1 MLTILDYVV
10 IVVYLVAV
18 VIFGIKISGRQ
29 RSTADYFLG
38 GRDLPWWA
46 VCFSV
51 VATETSTL
59 TVIGTPA
66 IAYFG
71 SLTFLQLT
79 LGYIVG
85 RIIVSLVF
93 LPQYYQGNL
102 NTAYAFLG
110 ERYGSRMR
118 GTASITFLVTRLL
131 ADGVRLFATAIPIKV
146 MADMAG
152 LEMTYFQIIFVIGVI
167 TIVYTL
173 VGGIKAVV
181 WMDVVQMAIY
191 VGGAVLAAVILIG
204 EAPAGWWTAAVAEG
218 KTQVFDFASSM
229 SFPTMMTESYAFITA
244 VVGGALFSM
253 ASHGTDQ
260 LIVQRLL
267 TCRTIE
273 DSQKALV
280 VSGFIVLFQ
289 FALFLVVGLLLWAY
303 YEGSTLVQL
312 GVQRGDEI
320 FPKFI
325 IEGMPPGVSGIVLA
339 GIIAAAMSTLSSSLN
354 SLASSTMMDLV
365 EKIIGKPLEEKRALR
380 KSRILTFFWGFVF
393 ILFASLFTEQEN
405 PVVELGLAIA
415 GYTYGGLLGVFLLGL
430 LVKRTNE
437 TDAII
442 SFLFTIVFMVVFIFG
457 VWYSPSEG
465 WMFMIRPDEGT
476 IAQYGL
482 RSVAWPWYPAI
493 GAAVLLLVGSLL
505 SLRHRQPP
513 NTVGSDALSSR

>member
-1 MLTILDYVV
+1 MLTLLDYLI
-10 IVVYLVAV
+10 IVVYLIAV

-71 SLTFLQLT
+71 SLTFLQLAF
-79 LGYIVG
+79 GYIIG
-85 RIIVSLVF
+85 RIIVSAVF
-93 LPQYYQGNL
+93 LPRYYKGNL

-110 ERYGSRMR
+110 ERYGSAMR
-118 GTASITFLVTRLL
+118 GTASVTFLITRLL

-146 MADMAG
+146 IADMAG
-152 LEMTYFQIIFVIGVI
+152 LETTYFQIILLIGIV
-167 TIVYTL
+167 TIAYTL

-181 WMDVVQMAIY
+181 WMDVVQMGIY
-191 VGGAVLAAVILIG
+191 VGGAVVAVFILIG
-204 EAPAGWWTAAVAEG
+204 DAPAGWWPAAVAEG
-218 KTQVFDFASSM
+218 KTQVFDFSAGLNISTI
-229 SFPTMMTESYAFITA
+229 FTEQYAFITA

-267 TCRTIE
+267 TCRSLA
-273 DSQKALV
+273 DSRKALIT
-280 VSGFIVLFQ
+280 SGFVVLFQ
-289 FALFLVVGLLLWAY
+289 FALFLVVGLLLWGY
-303 YEGSTLVQL
+303 YEGATVVEL
-312 GVQRGDEI
+312 GLQRGDEI
-320 FPKFI
+320 FPRFI

-354 SLASSTMMDLV
+354 SLASSTMLDLY
-365 EKIIGKPLEEKRALR
+365 EKIAGREMEEKRALR
-380 KSRILTFFWGFVF
+380 VSRILTFFWGFVF
-393 ILFASLFTEQEN
+393 IGFASLFTEQEN

-430 LVKRTNE
+430 LVKRTNQ

-457 VWYSPSEG
+457 VWYSPAEG
-465 WMFMIRPDEGT
+465 WMFVIRPDDAMVAEL
-476 IAQYGL
+476 GL
-482 RSVAWPWYPAI
+482 RPVAWPWYPAI
-493 GAAVLLLVGSLL
+493 GAAVHLIVGSLL
-505 SLRHRQPP
+505 SLRHSVPP
-513 NTVGSDALSSR
+513 EVDAK